1 MASAE
6 NKIQNLSLIIN
17 SPLIRPVA
25 DMQEQECYIRDI
37 CLWLHVHVYI
47 TSPVG
52 RIPRLIKSSKY
63 IWIII
68 GYSCAD
74 PENFARRGG
83 GGGSGGYL
91 SLSDPPTTTPPSH
104 LDTRMLFQIQKM
116 YQITSYSLTDLQDCK
131 FCFIYFKRN
140 S

>member
-25 DMQEQECYIRDI
+25 DMQEQECYMRDI

-63 IWIII
+63 GLLQAIH
-68 GYSCAD
+68 
-74 PENFARRGG
+74 ARIQKMLPGVG